1 LDTLQSKGHGIT
13 IIAPISLQNVSF
25 VGYSFV
31 DDNDI
36 IQIDGDSPQ
45 NTAQK
50 LQLAV
55 DTWEGG
61 LKVTGGALGPD
72 KSYWYLVSFKWTGGR
87 WSYSSITDN
96 PAVLYMNDI
105 NKTQK
110 TVRCIPTHQAQETL
124 GVWISP
130 NGCTKTQTEKMIE
143 KANLWADHMCT
154 GVITKAETWLA
165 LNSTIWRTFSY
176 PLNALNLSKKQRSC
190 LQSDKLCRFR
200 NKHIYT
206 LQEIARLKDILQ
218 HTYDNTTAGK
228 LYRTSLEHLILE
240 IGISMD
246 LSYIDYSK
254 YHILATDCLVKN
266 TWKFLYTH
274 NITLE
279 HDITVPKNITHD
291 LPIMYELST
300 NHPSVAELET
310 LNQCRIFLQAY
321 YISDIA
327 AASGTRLSRH
337 AWEGTPRIMGK
348 TSRYLWP
355 QQGMPSKQEG
365 KYGEDF

>member
-1 LDTLQSKGHGIT
+1 
-13 IIAPISLQNVSF
+13 
-25 VGYSFV
+25 
-31 DDNDI
+31 
-36 IQIDGDSPQ
+36 
-45 NTAQK
+45 
-50 LQLAV
+50 
-55 DTWEGG
+55 
-61 LKVTGGALGPD
+61 
-72 KSYWYLVSFKWTGGR
+72 
-87 WSYSSITDN
+87 
-96 PAVLYMNDI
+96 
-105 NKTQK
+105 
-110 TVRCIPTHQAQETL
+110 
-124 GVWISP
+124 
-130 NGCTKTQTEKMIE
+130 
-143 KANLWADHMCT
+143 
-154 GVITKAETWLA
+154 
-165 LNSTIWRTFSY
+165 
-176 PLNALNLSKKQRSC
+176 
-190 LQSDKLCRFR
+190 
-200 NKHIYT
+200 
-206 LQEIARLKDILQ
+206 
-218 HTYDNTTAGK
+218 
-228 LYRTSLEHLILE
+228 
-240 IGISMD
+240 MD

-300 NHPSVAELET
+300 NHPSVAELEA